1 MLKAVIILNILGE
14 HIETVQCYLWIAKD
28 LFTQARSSAGIE
40 PIFECFNVTFSFII
54 IFCTEKDDKDV
65 EI

>member
-1 MLKAVIILNILGE
+1 MLKTVIILNILSE
-14 HIETVQCYLWIAKD
+14 HIATVKCYLWIAKD
-28 LFTQARSSAGIE
+28 SFYTSEEFSQFLSAFT
-40 PIFECFNVTFSFII
+40 VTFSFII